1 MSAVPTVGSGG
12 SLPPTRAVPRRDF
25 VWHLARA
32 ASIGGPVLGL
42 LDGTVDA
49 LPRSEET
56 DFAVLYAS
64 LALEHE
70 AIFVYERGLKRGIFP
85 PGLRDYAVE
94 FRGDHQGHR
103 DTQVAIARE
112 RGGRPPSALA
122 RYDFDPT
129 PGGAAFIRQALAIE
143 LAAQRAY
150 SALISSIGTRDY
162 MLSAAFILVDE
173 VRHITVWRQVLGI
186 KIY

>member
-1 MSAVPTVGSGG
+1 MPEG
-12 SLPPTRAVPRRDF
+12 RRDF
-25 VWHLARA
+25 MLRVARA
-32 ASIGGPVLGL
+32 AGVAPLAMAILEGHAAAAPSG
-42 LDGTVDA
+42 DGTD
-49 LPRSEET
+49 LEI
-56 DFAVLYAS
+56 LYAA
-64 LALEHE
+64 LTLEHHAIALYE
-70 AIFVYERGLKRGIFP
+70 AGLRQGLFP
-85 PGLRDYAVE
+85 AGLRDYAVE

-112 RGGRPPSALA
+112 RGGCPPSALS

-150 SALISSIGTRDY
+150 SALISSVGTRDY

-173 VRHITVWRQVLGI
+173 VRHITVWRKVLGI